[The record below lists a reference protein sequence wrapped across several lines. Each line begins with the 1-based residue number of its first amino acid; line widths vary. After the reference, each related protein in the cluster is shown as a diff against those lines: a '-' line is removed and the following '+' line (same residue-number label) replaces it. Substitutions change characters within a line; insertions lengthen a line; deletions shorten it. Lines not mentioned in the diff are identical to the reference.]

1 MEQIQNLEDTG
12 GRSVREWVVM
22 VGPRIEI
29 ANRFKLF
36 LRTFVT
42 REQRAG
48 ATANKS
54 IFYQEQ
60 IRHMVE
66 GMMCQL
72 FLNHTVLL
80 VI

>member
-12 GRSVREWVVM
+12 GRSIREWVVM

-36 LRTFVT
+36 LRTFVA
-42 REQRAG
+42 REHRAG
-48 ATANKS
+48 ATGNKS
-54 IFYQEQ
+54 IFYHEQ

-66 GMMCQL
+66 GMCL
-72 FLNHTVLL
+72 HKYLEY
-80 VI
+80 IK